1 MKIDLTDIPVYYI
14 NLDDQ
19 EEKRKNTETMLKQM
33 GFKFVERFSAIR
45 HEAGRI
51 IGCARSH
58 YEILKSHKPPFIIIE
73 DDCSLNKEFDKNIEI
88 PDNVDALYLGIS
100 HWGRYLNHSG
110 PYVHIT
116 KVNDEIVRVHNM
128 LATHAILYLSESY
141 VDICKRISYNFGY
154 EIENHLD
161 IGFAEVHRFFNVYSF
176 DEPLFRQYEWSAVTT
191 GKLSGV
197 SYDKNKAN
205 VLYQEVKSQDENYY
219 KLNQEFKS
227 PIKPLFTKKDVNGI
241 PGYFIPTKLI

>member
-88 PDNVDALYLGIS
+88 PDNVDARKF
-100 HWGRYLNHSG
+100 WLNWLKINNFYSTVSG
-110 PYVHIT
+110 YQ
-116 KVNDEIVRVHNM
+116 N
-128 LATHAILYLSESY
+128 L
-141 VDICKRISYNFGY
+141 SYNHNVDGGAFGKDNY
-154 EIENHLD
+154 ITLVITDN
-161 IGFAEVHRFFNVYSF
+161 NP
-176 DEPLFRQYEWSAVTT
+176 PLILEDTT
-191 GKLSGV
+191 
-197 SYDKNKAN
+197 N
-205 VLYQEVKSQDENYY
+205 
-219 KLNQEFKS
+219 LN
-227 PIKPLFTKKDVNGI
+227 
-241 PGYFIPTKLI
+241 